1 MTARHTSPLEALLVD
16 DAFDG
21 DVYPSEPMARHTMY
35 RIGGPA
41 RFYVQVASVGALKR
55 LVTVCEESRVPWV
68 AIGRGS
74 NLLVADEG
82 YPGVV
87 ITLGRDFRICRYDE
101 DAHSFC
107 VGAGVPLS
115 SVRVGDL
122 DRAERSSRAQKTY
135 RRYLVRIGIVAALV
149 LALVG
154 GGLAVYYSN
163 LFTIENVSVT
173 GVEHLTATDMSE
185 LASVPAGTT
194 LLRVD
199 AAGIRERLLK
209 DAWVDDV
216 SVNRVFPNT
225 LELAVTERTITAVVD
240 VPTENAESVQPWAI
254 ASDGMWL
261 MPIPDQNSEAGKR
274 TSPKVYEDAA
284 KVLHITDV
292 PYGTRPEVGAYCSDA
307 NVNNALAIVDGM
319 TTELAGQVKK
329 VAATETES
337 TTLTLESGVE
347 IVFGTAENIRDKER
361 VCLEIMKEHPDGLAY
376 INVRVVDRP
385 TWRAL

>member
-1 MTARHTSPLEALLVD
+1 M
-16 DAFDG
+16 
-21 DVYPSEPMARHTMY
+21 
-35 RIGGPA
+35 
-41 RFYVQVASVGALKR
+41 
-55 LVTVCEESRVPWV
+55 
-68 AIGRGS
+68 
-74 NLLVADEG
+74 
-82 YPGVV
+82 
-87 ITLGRDFRICRYDE
+87 
-101 DAHSFC
+101 
-107 VGAGVPLS
+107 
-115 SVRVGDL
+115 RVGDL

-292 PYGTRPEVGAYCSDA
+292 PYGTSPETGAFCTDE
-307 NVNNALAIVDGM
+307 NVNNALDIVAGM
-319 TTELAGQVKK
+319 TTSLADQVVLVK
-329 VAATETES
+329 ATDAES
-337 TTLTLESGVE
+337 TKLTLDNGVE
-347 IVFGTAENIRDKER
+347 IAFGKAEVIREKER
-361 VCLEIMKEHPDGLAY
+361 VCLEIMEQNPGSVAY